1 MSERMARMRREG
13 TPKLNQGQKAALEC
27 VQFMETRMTGR
38 PMQDVIAIMADAVVH
53 LLVHSEQLTQH
64 PKGTLVHAFGN
75 LLVSMGDSMM
85 HSAIDADV
93 IDEPVIEATEATVD
107 MDRLEMIANA
117 AVGQVWINQ
126 YGNSTV
132 LSADDMAHVPH
143 IYDMGY
149 RVTPSPDCRMSAET
163 TEATEA
169 HEEQ

>member
-13 TPKLNQGQKAALEC
+13 TPKLNQEQKAALEC

-38 PMQDVIAIMADAVVH
+38 PMQDVIAIMADTVVH
-53 LLVHSEQLTQH
+53 LLVHAEQLTQH

-93 IDEPVIEATEATVD
+93 IDEPVIEATETV
-107 MDRLEMIANA
+107 
-117 AVGQVWINQ
+117 
-126 YGNSTV
+126 
-132 LSADDMAHVPH
+132 
-143 IYDMGY
+143 
-149 RVTPSPDCRMSAET
+149 ET